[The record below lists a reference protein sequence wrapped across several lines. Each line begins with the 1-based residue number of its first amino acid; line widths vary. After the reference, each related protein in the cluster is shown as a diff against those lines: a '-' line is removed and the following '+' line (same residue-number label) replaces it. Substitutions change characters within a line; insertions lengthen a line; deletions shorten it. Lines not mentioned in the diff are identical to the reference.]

1 MQDLVIWGSFGVSI
15 AVALAAG
22 ISVRDKLFSKMGST
36 SWSFSQ
42 SWASNITV
50 VSGLVGITVLGYIP
64 KEAGSPILLESQY
77 KILFLIFVLFAALAP
92 LVYNFSRHTEVKG
105 DQIIANGKAFMF
117 ILASV
122 FTIWSSTGQLATQ
135 ALLIQELRNA
145 KVLESS
151 VSALVQVTLVFIILG
166 LIFYAVRTMIQTVN
180 SQTEL
185 LPHIVEKSTLATDE
199 VHTRQWT
206 LL

>member
-1 MQDLVIWGSFGVSI
+1 M
-15 AVALAAG
+15 
-22 ISVRDKLFSKMGST
+22 
-36 SWSFSQ
+36 
-42 SWASNITV
+42 
-50 VSGLVGITVLGYIP
+50 
-64 KEAGSPILLESQY
+64 
-77 KILFLIFVLFAALAP
+77 
-92 LVYNFSRHTEVKG
+92 
-105 DQIIANGKAFMF
+105 
-117 ILASV
+117 
-122 FTIWSSTGQLATQ
+122 
-135 ALLIQELRNA
+135 RNA

-166 LIFYAVRTMIQTVN
+166 LIFYAVRTIIQTVN